1 MSHSSFASHAS
12 HSSFASHASHSSFAS
27 EVCVK
32 LSTDDVVNILIHIDT
47 LLVTNQVK
55 LKELFN
61 ENDKLDLSRVKKI
74 PQETED
80 LLYDYF
86 INYSYGELSLWLKK
100 NIGFFNSFKQHE
112 TLKKPEYIK
121 KCSDTKTSIINSAA
135 WLLKLL
141 KTKKSENIKII
152 FTRDSELCDESI
164 YKKLVDEFSLTNHL
178 YYSDHIV
185 DTFTLNIDIDKI
197 SIRMEIEGLDDLY
210 IFSVSQ
216 VDFDIYFDDVDNQW
230 PHNYQAKVLKYH
242 DEDYIW
248 INKSALKTN
257 EDDIVFMLDCIMF
270 ACHFPTVQQ
279 VKSTVPTFK
288 IKSILLNN
296 SEIPIPKIKID

>member
-1 MSHSSFASHAS
+1 M
-12 HSSFASHASHSSFAS
+12 S

-61 ENDKLDLSRVKKI
+61 EDDKFDLSRTKNLV

-86 INYSYGELSLWLKK
+86 TDYSYGELSLWIKK
-100 NIGFFNSFKQHE
+100 NIGLYNTFKQNE
-112 TLKKPEYIK
+112 TLKKPEYIE
-121 KCSDTKTSIINSAA
+121 KCNDTKASIINSAS

-141 KTKKSENIKII
+141 NKNKKESTNIKII
-152 FTRDSELCDESI
+152 FERDSELCDEGI
-164 YKKLVDEFSLTNHL
+164 YKTLVDEFSLSNNL
-178 YYSDHIV
+178 YYSNTMI
-185 DTFTLNIDIDKI
+185 DTFILNIDIDKT
-197 SIRMEIEGLDDLY
+197 SIRMEIEGLDELY

-216 VDFDIYFDDVDNQW
+216 TDFDIYFDDVDTQW
-230 PHNYQAKVLKYH
+230 PYNYQGKVLKYH

-257 EDDIVFMLDCIMF
+257 GDDIIFMLDCVMF
-270 ACHFPTVQQ
+270 ACHFPIVQQ
-279 VKSTVPTFK
+279 IKSTVPTFK
-288 IKSILLNN
+288 IKSVFLNN
-296 SEIPIPKIKID
+296 SEIPIPK

>member
-1 MSHSSFASHAS
+1 MSHSKN
-12 HSSFASHASHSSFAS
+12 SSFAS
-27 EVCVK
+27 EVCIK
-32 LSTDDVVNILIHIDT
+32 LDTDDVVNILIHIDT

-61 ENDKLDLSRVKKI
+61 ENDKLDLSRAKLV

-86 INYSYGELSLWLKK
+86 TNYSYGELSLWLKK
-100 NIGFFNSFKQHE
+100 NIGFYNTFKQHE

-121 KCSDTKTSIINSAA
+121 NCNDTKTSIINSAS

-141 KTKKSENIKII
+141 KTKKATNIKII
-152 FTRDSELCDESI
+152 FTRDSELCDASI
-164 YKKLVDEFSLTNHL
+164 YKELVDEFSLTNQL
-178 YYSDHIV
+178 YYSNSIV

-210 IFSVSQ
+210 IFSASQ
-216 VDFDIYFDDVDNQW
+216 VDFDIYFDDGEQW

-257 EDDIVFMLDCIMF
+257 EGDITFMIDSVMF
-270 ACHFPTVQQ
+270 ACHFPIVQQ

-288 IKSILLNN
+288 IKSVSLNN
-296 SEIPIPKIKID
+296 SVIPIPK